1 MYWNIKN
8 NKKKV
13 LEHCIALFSS
23 GIRNEKWL
31 RSNMGGHIPKAD
43 MTHPN
48 PTPDGASQLSV
59 TCNVFDGQTRKE

>member
-1 MYWNIKN
+1 
-8 NKKKV
+8 
-13 LEHCIALFSS
+13 
-23 GIRNEKWL
+23 
-31 RSNMGGHIPKAD
+31 MGGRIPKAD